1 MELEIRSKDGVSVV
15 SISGPLTLGENT
27 STLRNAL
34 RGLSAGGQTRILLD
48 LAGVTYIDSSGLG
61 VLVSNLAKTTNLG
74 GQLKLLNLT
83 HRVKDLLLIA
93 KLLTVFEVYRD
104 EPSAIRSFPEFT
116 AAATAAG

>member
-1 MELEIRSKDGVSVV
+1 MELEIRPKDGVSVV

-27 STLRNAL
+27 STLHNAL

-61 VLVSNLAKTTNLG
+61 VLVSGFATITNLG
-74 GQLKLLNLT
+74 GQLKLINLT
-83 HRVKDLLLIA
+83 HREKNLVLIA

-104 EPSAIRSFPEFT
+104 EAAAIRSFPEF
-116 AAATAAG
+116 AAAGAAAC